1 MIEPTESEDRAEL
14 DRFADA
20 LIAIRREID
29 DVIAGRVDPKDNVLK
44 RAPHTAALC
53 TADAWDR
60 PYSRA
65 QAAYPAPW
73 SRANKFWPSV
83 GRVDNVHGDRVLICA
98 CEPTESY
105 ADGGVKA
112 A

>member
-20 LIAIRREID
+20 LIAIRGEIE
-29 DVIAGRVDPKDNVLK
+29 DVLQKRVDPKNNVLK
-44 RAPHTAALC
+44 HAPHTAAVV
-53 TADAWDR
+53 TAEKWDR

-65 QAAYPAPW
+65 KAAYPAPW
-73 SRANKFWPSV
+73 SRESKFWPTV

-98 CEPTESY
+98 CEPMESY
-105 ADGGVKA
+105 AEPKA
-112 A
+112 